1 MHRITSKNKYLKL
14 AAYCIIAVLALS
26 NIYIPQTHAAE
37 NYFTAEGGTLELDN
51 TDPDHRTIW
60 VKLKAAREMTI
71 HYLEGYFTPVED
83 DEELEYG
90 FGDISAV
97 FPGMGGN
104 SCSLSDG
111 WFYWSAEEYMNPS
124 ISSEGIHVQAG
135 DDIFEVAYDVKD
147 GVEVMKRNMPVTVDL
162 AIIDDGTEA
171 GKEIRDVT
179 IDDVYVRAGHEL
191 SVYKYITGDGDLD
204 VPNIV
209 IGGTDVE
216 VGIVPEPGNEL
227 VYLELDGQEVTDQI
241 QDNIFRVTPGTE
253 YLTFYATFR
262 RVYEV
267 LEGDGSEHII
277 GNEEPLVFKIDND
290 ITTFCGTG
298 NLIIDEEYQDM
309 RTDCE
314 IDPDNQT
321 ITLPASLLN
330 TLALGEHSFEAYF
343 TEPDSGSAKATFK
356 IVKPKTEDDEG
367 DEDDEDNQDDEK
379 DQDDENDEDDAETKD
394 DTEEKDNNDNQ
405 NDEDNEENKSLPVPN
420 TGTFTNDNNGLKP
433 MDGIIPFTATIGI
446 IVIALAKIILTK
458 RIKQK

>member
-1 MHRITSKNKYLKL
+1 MHRIISKNKYLKL
-14 AAYCIIAVLALS
+14 AANCIIAVLTLS

-51 TDPDHRTIW
+51 TDPDQRLIE
-60 VKLKAAREMTI
+60 VRLKAAREMTI
-71 HYLEGYFTPVED
+71 HSMHGYFTPISEE
-83 DEELEYG
+83 DEELDHYMSWMGYSSGINNICFSTEDGEFDWNIPGCIDYVV
-90 FGDISAV
+90 GD
-97 FPGMGGN
+97 
-104 SCSLSDG
+104 
-111 WFYWSAEEYMNPS
+111 
-124 ISSEGIHVQAG
+124 EGIHVQAG
-135 DDIFEVAYDVKD
+135 DTLIYVAFEVKDNVDVL
-147 GVEVMKRNMPVTVDL
+147 KRHMPVTVDL

-179 IDDVYVRAGHEL
+179 IDDIYVRAGHEL
-191 SVYKYITGDGDLD
+191 SVYKYIMGNGTLD
-204 VPNIV
+204 VPSIV
-209 IGGTDVE
+209 IGGTDIE

-241 QDNIFRVTPGTE
+241 EDNVFRVTPGTE
-253 YLTFYATFR
+253 SLTFYATFR

-267 LEGDGSEHII
+267 LEGDGGEHII
-277 GNEEPLVFKIDND
+277 GSEEPLVFKIDND

-298 NLIIDEEYQDM
+298 NLIIDDEYQDM

-343 TEPDSGSAKATFK
+343 TEPDSGSAKAHFK
-356 IVKPKTEDDEG
+356 IIEEEN
-367 DEDDEDNQDDEK
+367 EDDEDDK
-379 DQDDENDEDDAETKD
+379 DDAETKD
-394 DTEEKDNNDNQ
+394 DTEEKDNNENQ

-433 MDGIIPFTATIGI
+433 MDGIIPFAATIGI

-458 RIKQK
+458 KIKQK

>member
-1 MHRITSKNKYLKL
+1 MHRIISKNKYLKL
-14 AAYCIIAVLALS
+14 AVYCIIAVLTLS
-26 NIYIPQTHAAE
+26 NIYISPAHATE
-37 NYFTAEGGTLELDN
+37 SYFTAEGGTLELDN
-51 TDPDHRTIW
+51 TDPNHRTIW
-60 VKLKAAREMTI
+60 VRLKATHEMTI
-71 HYLEGYFTPVED
+71 HHLEGYFTPVEN

-97 FPGMGGN
+97 FPDMDG
-104 SCSLSDG
+104 SRCSLSTG
-111 WFYWSAEEYMNPS
+111 RFYWSAEEYMDPS
-124 ISSEGIHVQAG
+124 ISSEGIQVQAG

-147 GVEVMKRNMPVTVDL
+147 GVEVMKRHMPVTVDL
-162 AIIDDGTEA
+162 AIIDDGTET
-171 GKEIRDVT
+171 GKQIRDVT
-179 IDDVYVRAGHEL
+179 IDDIYVRAGREL
-191 SVYKYITGDGDLD
+191 SVYKYVTGNGILD
-204 VPNIV
+204 VPSIV

-241 QDNIFRVTPGTE
+241 EDNVFRVTPGTE
-253 YLTFYATFR
+253 SLTFYATFR

-267 LEGDGSEHII
+267 LEGDGGEHII
-277 GNEEPLVFKIDND
+277 GSEEPLVFKIDND

-298 NLIIDEEYQDM
+298 NLIIDDEYQDM

-321 ITLPASLLN
+321 ITLLASLLN

-343 TEPDSGSAKATFK
+343 TEPDSGSAKAHFK
-356 IVKPKTEDDEG
+356 IIEEEN
-367 DEDDEDNQDDEK
+367 EDDEDDK
-379 DQDDENDEDDAETKD
+379 DDAETKD
-394 DTEEKDNNDNQ
+394 DTEEKDNNENQ

-433 MDGIIPFTATIGI
+433 MDGIIPFAATIGI

-458 RIKQK
+458 KIKQK